1 MKYDP
6 PRIGKSVRKTNYHG
20 GKKGLNQGRNLLSV
34 TSCEPAVMTRKG
46 DDKNWS

>member
-20 GKKGLNQGRNLLSV
+20 GKKVKGLNLGRNPLLVNS
-34 TSCEPAVMTRKG
+34 SPPLKKG
-46 DDKNWS
+46 NDENWS